1 MRSCSYIMSF
11 VKISTVKAILCI
23 SAFIKFCIF
32 SRYLSDISFSIEH
45 LHAIPLINCKFH
57 KSTHSKRHTLH
68 QGINEM
74 LLAFLH
80 FHLIQINLAQEMSTQ
95 LHEVTKNSMEIN
107 EVKAILIVW
116 GINQFIATT
125 DILCPIWVKF
135 SIQNLN
141 IMLLSTGSSINFLQR
156 RSHTLLMG
164 LKEITFLSVYHDN
177 VYIESTEMSW

>member
-1 MRSCSYIMSF
+1 
-11 VKISTVKAILCI
+11 
-23 SAFIKFCIF
+23 
-32 SRYLSDISFSIEH
+32 
-45 LHAIPLINCKFH
+45 
-57 KSTHSKRHTLH
+57 
-68 QGINEM
+68 
-74 LLAFLH
+74 
-80 FHLIQINLAQEMSTQ
+80 MSTQ